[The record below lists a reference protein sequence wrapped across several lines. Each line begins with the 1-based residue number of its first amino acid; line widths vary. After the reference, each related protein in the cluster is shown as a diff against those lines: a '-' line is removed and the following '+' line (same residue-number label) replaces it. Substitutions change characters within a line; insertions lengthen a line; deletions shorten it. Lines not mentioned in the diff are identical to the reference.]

1 MIDFPTGHQ
10 PQRKSI
16 RFDLDC
22 LSLCER
28 TSDEPN
34 LFFIYFCLSIQMVR
48 ARNLNINRSRGRTS
62 RTLLEQWPQ
71 SLGVRRSPSK
81 NWYPAIGT
89 LTQRLLFNFEREVFF
104 CCCSLTCFF
113 LFVQQSIELTGWSP
127 TQRPHLTWDW
137 RQRCAP
143 LRFKINNKHA

>member
-113 LFVQQSIELTGWSP
+113 FVRSTVNRIDRLKPNPEATLDLRLTTKVRTSP
-127 TQRPHLTWDW
+127 V
-137 RQRCAP
+137 
-143 LRFKINNKHA
+143 